1 MAPSAQRRSS
11 YSKRAQLSQFTGYI
25 VAGIGALV
33 GAILLGL
40 SLWHPALFSGV
51 RGTAHDATSPAT
63 KTVAE
68 VRTESRG
75 LIANIKGYLRAGSQ
89 NAALKREVELAR
101 IRLKEADAVRQENA
115 RLKSLL
121 KIVNS
126 DADPVAV
133 ARLVGSTASSTRRFA
148 YVGAG
153 RDQGVAVGMPVVSPR
168 GVVGRILETGKDSA
182 RVLLLTDSESVLPV
196 RRAKDDIVA
205 FAEGRGDGLLRIN
218 LINLGINPLKKGD
231 VFVTSGA
238 GGYYQPGTAV
248 AIVTE
253 KTSDGALA
261 RIISDP
267 AAADFVAIM
276 PIFEPEAAV
285 VAETPIEQAVD

>member
-285 VAETPIEQAVD
+285 VAETPIEQAAD